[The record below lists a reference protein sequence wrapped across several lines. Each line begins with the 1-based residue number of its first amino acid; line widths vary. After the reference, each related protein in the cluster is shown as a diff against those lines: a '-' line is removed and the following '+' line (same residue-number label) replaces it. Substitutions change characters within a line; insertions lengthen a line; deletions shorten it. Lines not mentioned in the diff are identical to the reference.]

1 MSDGTVPGGR
11 RLLADLWIAG
21 DTVPAGSKSGFAMRK
36 KDERGIWRV
45 LIRRNSGGHES
56 AMVTVSDNNSGRLQ
70 KRRKEVVEQ
79 VRAQIGD
86 GYVMPAEKAPL
97 AVEVTF
103 YRARPVSHFGQGR
116 NSGVL
121 KASAPAFPAVVPDA
135 TKLWRALEDDLTS
148 VLWHDD
154 SRIVSQLVRKRYGDE
169 AGAKL
174 RLWELPSKVSEL

>member
-1 MSDGTVPGGR
+1 MSDGTFPGGR

-21 DTVPAGSKSGFAMRK
+21 ATVPAGSKSGFAMRR

-79 VRAQIGD
+79 VTAQIE
-86 GYVMPAEKAPL
+86 GYVLPDEKAPL
-97 AVEVTF
+97 AVEATF
-103 YRARPVSHFGQGR
+103 YKGRPVSHFGTGR

-121 KASAPAFPAVVPDA
+121 KGSAPAFPAVVPDA

-154 SRIVSQLVRKRYGDE
+154 SRIVSQLVRKRYGDVS
-169 AGAKL
+169 GARL
-174 RLWELPSKVSEL
+174 RLWELPSKVSGL